1 MDRRA
6 AVFLVFAVV
15 CVALVAPTD
24 DQYRWVPIVTAIA
37 YVVLALASFF
47 DALSRKRSS

>member
-15 CVALVAPTD
+15 CAALVPLTD
-24 DQYRWVPIVTAIA
+24 DSYRWVPIVTAIA
-37 YVVLALASFF
+37 YVVLAIASFL

>member
-6 AVFLVFAVV
+6 AVFIGFAVV
-15 CVALVAPTD
+15 CAALVPVTD
-24 DQYRWVPIVTAIA
+24 DKFRWVPVVTAIA
-37 YVVLALASFF
+37 YVVLAAASFL

>member
-6 AVFLVFAVV
+6 AIFVVFALV
-15 CVALVAPTD
+15 CAVLVPLTD
-24 DQYRWVPIVTAIA
+24 DKFRWVPIVTAIT
-37 YVVLALASFF
+37 YIALAAASFL

>member
-6 AVFLVFAVV
+6 VVFVVFAVV
-15 CVALVAPTD
+15 CAALVPATD
-24 DQYRWVPIVTAIA
+24 DQFRWVPIATAIA
-37 YVVLALASFF
+37 YLLLSIASLL